1 MVKKEN
7 NMSKTKTRKKTDRK
21 HLTPEQKA
29 GVMFML
35 WGSIIIAIGIISYVE
50 HKKTQRVNKQVEAY
64 EKTLPAEYLKYKQAV
79 EHYRDSLM
87 NVKDR

>member
-1 MVKKEN
+1 
-7 NMSKTKTRKKTDRK
+7 MSKTKTRKKTDRK
-21 HLTPEQKA
+21 HLPPEQKA

-64 EKTLPAEYLKYKQAV
+64 EKTLPGYLEQKQMV